1 MDKITTVSRRMQ
13 PPKSHDDKHATDE
26 TSRSPDA
33 VVRDVPAIVGA
44 NLRRLRKAQGHSLE
58 RLAELSGVS
67 RAMLG
72 QIETG
77 KSVPTVSLLWKV
89 ADALGV
95 PVAGLIETD
104 STPAVVVLVRD
115 QSEVVSRSGGK
126 FVRRPLF
133 NSGRLQTAEFYEVRI
148 APHHRESP
156 DTHPHGSKQSL
167 VVAHGAITVSVA
179 DETPVKLA
187 EGDAI
192 LFDGSTAHSFEN
204 TSGEEALV
212 YVVIAHS
219 GSSTAT

>member
-1 MDKITTVSRRMQ
+1 MDKIATVSRRMQ
-13 PPKSHDDKHATDE
+13 LPKSHDDKHASDE
-26 TSRSPDA
+26 TSRAPDA

-104 STPAVVVLVRD
+104 TAPAVVVLARG
-115 QSEVVSRSGGK
+115 QAEVVSRSNGK

-133 NSGRLQTAEFYEVRI
+133 NPGRLQTAEFYEVRI
-148 APHHRESP
+148 AAHHRESP
-156 DTHPHGSKQSL
+156 DAHPHGSKHSL
-167 VVAHGAITVSVA
+167 VVARGTVTVSVA

-192 LFDGSTAHSFEN
+192 LFDGNAAHSFEN
-204 TSGEEALV
+204 TSGDEALA
-212 YVVIAHS
+212 YIVIAHN
-219 GSSTAT
+219 GGPAP